1 MTFQESHNSRATELG
16 GLTSPEVAGEKLEAA
31 VEKPPMQIVW
41 IKRDLRTRDHA
52 PLAEA
57 EASGLSYRVIFIFE
71 PSMVA
76 HPDYSDRH
84 LRFQWQSL
92 MDMNRT
98 WRGLTQDSE
107 ARQVDVFWGE
117 AEAVF
122 SSLMETFDVQRM
134 LSYRESGIEKTFQR
148 DKAIAQLLKEKGVA
162 WQEFQRNGVL
172 RGIKNRVDWDK
183 RWFVTMS
190 DPLIENS
197 YRKQLYPDELGFLVE
212 ASQGALIK
220 EFAIPE
226 DCLKSL
232 ESTSAGMQ
240 MGGESMARRYLLG
253 FLSERHKSYHYH
265 ISKPLQSRE
274 SCSRLSVYI
283 AWGNLSIKQ
292 IYQASKSLP
301 KEKKNARAMTAFLSR
316 IKWHDHFV
324 QKFEQECTYEYRAVN
339 RAFEDLG
346 AANEAGLLVAW
357 KDGKTGYPMVDANMR
372 ALAATGWIN
381 FRMRAMLVSF
391 LTHHLDI
398 DWRLGVYH
406 LAQYFLDYEPGIHY
420 TQFQMQAGTTGAN
433 TVRVYNPVKNGLE
446 HDTEGDFVRRWVP
459 EIAGL
464 PNHLI
469 HQPWTMTEME
479 RVLYG
484 VTLGED
490 YPMPVV
496 ALQGRKI
503 AMVARIY
510 DMRKSEFARAEK
522 ARVLTKHSR
531 PAKAKSKPMAKS
543 KRKLKSASDKDSTA
557 EVHDEVKT
565 SPIDKEKGKGKK
577 P

>member
-1 MTFQESHNSRATELG
+1 M
-16 GLTSPEVAGEKLEAA
+16 K
-31 VEKPPMQIVW
+31 KPKMQIVW
-41 IKRDLRTRDHA
+41 IKRDLRVSDHA

-57 EASGLSYRVIFIFE
+57 EASVLPYRVIFIFE
-71 PSMVA
+71 PSLVA
-76 HPDYSDRH
+76 HPDCSERH

-98 WRGLTQDSE
+98 WLRLSQDSE

-122 SSLMETFDVQRM
+122 STLFDAYEITRV
-134 LSYRESGIEKTFQR
+134 LSYEESGIEKSFRR
-148 DKAIAQLLKEKGVA
+148 DKAIAQLLKGKGVI
-162 WQEFQRNGVL
+162 WQEYQRNGVL
-172 RGIKNRVDWDK
+172 RGIKDRVDWDK
-183 RWFVTMS
+183 RWFVTMYE
-190 DPLIENS
+190 PVIENS
-197 YRKQLYPDELGFLVE
+197 YRKQLYPEELGFFVE
-212 ASQGALIK
+212 ALQGPMVR

-226 DCLKSL
+226 DRIKSL
-232 ESTSAGMQ
+232 ESASAGMQ
-240 MGGESMARRYLLG
+240 IGGESMAWRYLQG

-292 IYQASKSLP
+292 IYQASKSLS
-301 KEKKNARAMTAFLSR
+301 KEQKNGRAITAFLSR

-346 AANEAGLLVAW
+346 AENDAQLLQAW
-357 KDGKTGYPMVDANMR
+357 KEGKTGYPLVDANMR
-372 ALAATGWIN
+372 ALATTGWIN

-391 LTHHLDI
+391 LTHHLDV

-446 HDTEGDFVRRWVP
+446 HDTDGEFVRRWVP

-469 HQPWTMTEME
+469 HQPWTMTDME

-490 YPMPVV
+490 YPQPVV

-510 DMRKSEFARAEK
+510 EMRKSEFAREEK
-522 ARVLTKHSR
+522 ARVLKKHSR
-531 PAKAKSKPMAKS
+531 PAKPKSPKVSNAPKAPKVP
-543 KRKLKSASDKDSTA
+543 KAP
-557 EVHDEVKT
+557 KT
-565 SPIDKEKGKGKK
+565 SVTPKSRINKKKEGGGSE
-577 P
+577 

>member
-1 MTFQESHNSRATELG
+1 M
-16 GLTSPEVAGEKLEAA
+16 
-31 VEKPPMQIVW
+31 EKPKMQIVW

-57 EASGLSYRVIFIFE
+57 EASGLPYRVIFIFE
-71 PSMVA
+71 PSLVA
-76 HPDYSDRH
+76 HPDCSERH

-92 MDMNRT
+92 IDMNRT
-98 WRGLTQDSE
+98 WLRLTQDSE

-122 SSLMETFDVQRM
+122 STLFDTYEITRV
-134 LSYRESGIEKTFQR
+134 LSYEESGIEKSFLR
-148 DKAIAQLLKEKGVA
+148 DKAIAQLLKSKGVN

-172 RGIKNRVDWDK
+172 RGIKDRVDWDK
-183 RWFVTMS
+183 RWFATMYE
-190 DPLIENS
+190 PLIENS
-197 YRKQLYPDELGFLVE
+197 YRKQLYPEELGLLVE
-212 ASQGALIK
+212 ALQGAMVK
-220 EFAIPE
+220 RFAIPE
-226 DCLKSL
+226 DRLGSL

-240 MGGESMARRYLLG
+240 MGGESMAWRYLQG

-301 KEKKNARAMTAFLSR
+301 KEKKNGRAMTAFLSR

-346 AANEAGLLVAW
+346 AENDAQLLEAW
-357 KDGKTGYPMVDANMR
+357 KEGRTGYPLVDANMR
-372 ALAATGWIN
+372 ALATTGWIN

-391 LTHHLDI
+391 LTHHLDV

-406 LAQYFLDYEPGIHY
+406 LAQCFLDYEPGIHY

-446 HDTEGDFVRRWVP
+446 HDGEGEFVRKWVP

-469 HQPWTMTEME
+469 HQPWTMTDME

-490 YPMPVV
+490 YPQPVV

-510 DMRKSEFARAEK
+510 EMRKSEFAKEEK
-522 ARVLTKHSR
+522 ARVLKKHSR
-531 PAKAKSKPMAKS
+531 PAKPKSPKVPKAP
-543 KRKLKSASDKDSTA
+543 R
-557 EVHDEVKT
+557 EPKT
-565 SPIDKEKGKGKK
+565 SEAAKTPKSRSKKKKEGGDSE
-577 P
+577 

>member
-1 MTFQESHNSRATELG
+1 M
-16 GLTSPEVAGEKLEAA
+16 K
-31 VEKPPMQIVW
+31 KPKMQIVW
-41 IKRDLRTRDHA
+41 IKRDLRVSDHA

-57 EASGLSYRVIFIFE
+57 EASGLPYRVIFIFE
-71 PSMVA
+71 PSLVA
-76 HPDYSDRH
+76 HPDCSERH

-98 WRGLTQDSE
+98 WLRLSQDSE

-122 SSLMETFDVQRM
+122 STLFDAYEITRV
-134 LSYRESGIEKTFQR
+134 LSYEESGIEKSFRR
-148 DKAIAQLLKEKGVA
+148 DKAIAQLLKGKGVI
-162 WQEFQRNGVL
+162 WQEYQRNGVL
-172 RGIKNRVDWDK
+172 RGIKDRVDWDK
-183 RWFVTMS
+183 RWFVTMYE
-190 DPLIENS
+190 PVIENS
-197 YRKQLYPDELGFLVE
+197 YRKQLYPEELGLFVE
-212 ASQGALIK
+212 ALQGPMVR

-226 DCLKSL
+226 DRIKSL
-232 ESTSAGMQ
+232 ESASAGMQ
-240 MGGESMARRYLLG
+240 IGGESMAWRYLQG

-292 IYQASKSLP
+292 IYQASKSLS
-301 KEKKNARAMTAFLSR
+301 KEQKNGRAITAFLSR

-346 AANEAGLLVAW
+346 AENDAQLLQAW
-357 KDGKTGYPMVDANMR
+357 KEGKTGYPLVDANMR
-372 ALAATGWIN
+372 ALATTGWIN

-446 HDTEGDFVRRWVP
+446 HDTDGEFVRRWVP

-469 HQPWTMTEME
+469 HQPWTMTDME

-490 YPMPVV
+490 YPQPVV

-510 DMRKSEFARAEK
+510 EMRKSEFAREEK
-522 ARVLTKHSR
+522 ARVLKKHSR
-531 PAKAKSKPMAKS
+531 PAKPKSPKVSNAPKAPKVP
-543 KRKLKSASDKDSTA
+543 KAP
-557 EVHDEVKT
+557 KT
-565 SPIDKEKGKGKK
+565 SVTPKSRINKKKEGGGSE
-577 P
+577 

>member
-1 MTFQESHNSRATELG
+1 M
-16 GLTSPEVAGEKLEAA
+16 K
-31 VEKPPMQIVW
+31 KPKMQIVW
-41 IKRDLRTRDHA
+41 IKRDLRVSDHA

-57 EASGLSYRVIFIFE
+57 EASGLPYRVIFIFE
-71 PSMVA
+71 PSLVA
-76 HPDYSDRH
+76 HPDCSERH

-98 WRGLTQDSE
+98 WLRLSQDSE

-122 SSLMETFDVQRM
+122 STLFDAYEITRV
-134 LSYRESGIEKTFQR
+134 LSYEESGIEKSFRR
-148 DKAIAQLLKEKGVA
+148 DKAIAQLLKGKGVI
-162 WQEFQRNGVL
+162 WQEYQRNGVL
-172 RGIKNRVDWDK
+172 RGIKDRVDWDK
-183 RWFVTMS
+183 RWFVTMYE
-190 DPLIENS
+190 PVIENS
-197 YRKQLYPDELGFLVE
+197 YRKQLYPEELGFFVE
-212 ASQGALIK
+212 ALQGPMVR

-226 DCLKSL
+226 DRIKSL
-232 ESTSAGMQ
+232 ESASAGMQ
-240 MGGESMARRYLLG
+240 IGGESMAWRYLQG

-292 IYQASKSLP
+292 IYQASKSLS
-301 KEKKNARAMTAFLSR
+301 KEQKNGRAITAFLSR

-346 AANEAGLLVAW
+346 AENDAQLLQAW
-357 KDGKTGYPMVDANMR
+357 KEGKTGYPLVDANMR
-372 ALAATGWIN
+372 ALATTGWIN

-391 LTHHLDI
+391 LTHHLDV

-446 HDTEGDFVRRWVP
+446 HDTDGEFVRRWVP

-479 RVLYG
+479 RVMYG
-484 VTLGED
+484 VELGRD

-510 DMRKSEFARAEK
+510 EMRKSEFAREEK
-522 ARVLTKHSR
+522 ARVLKKHSR
-531 PAKAKSKPMAKS
+531 PAKPKSPKVSNAPKAPKVP
-543 KRKLKSASDKDSTA
+543 KAP
-557 EVHDEVKT
+557 KT
-565 SPIDKEKGKGKK
+565 SVTPKSRINKKKEGGGSE
-577 P
+577 

>member
-1 MTFQESHNSRATELG
+1 M
-16 GLTSPEVAGEKLEAA
+16 EKSE
-31 VEKPPMQIVW
+31 MQIVW
-41 IKRDLRTRDHA
+41 IKRDLRVSDHA

-57 EASGLSYRVIFIFE
+57 EASGLPYRVIFIFE
-71 PSMVA
+71 PSLVA
-76 HPDYSDRH
+76 HPDCSERH

-98 WRGLTQDSE
+98 WLRLSQDSE

-122 SSLMETFDVQRM
+122 STLFDAYEITRV
-134 LSYRESGIEKTFQR
+134 LSYEESGIEKSFLR
-148 DKAIAQLLKEKGVA
+148 DKAIAQLLKGKGVI
-162 WQEFQRNGVL
+162 WQEYQRNGVL
-172 RGIKNRVDWDK
+172 RGIKDRVDWDK
-183 RWFVTMS
+183 RWFATMYE
-190 DPLIENS
+190 PVIENS
-197 YRKQLYPDELGFLVE
+197 YRKQLYPEELGLLVE
-212 ASQGALIK
+212 ALQGAMVK
-220 EFAIPE
+220 EFSIPE
-226 DCLKSL
+226 DRLTSL

-240 MGGESMARRYLLG
+240 MGGESMAWRYLQG

-292 IYQASKSLP
+292 IYQASKSLS

-346 AANEAGLLVAW
+346 AENDAQLLQAW
-357 KDGKTGYPMVDANMR
+357 KEGKTGYPLVDANMR

-391 LTHHLDI
+391 LTHHLDV

-446 HDTEGDFVRRWVP
+446 HDTDGEFVRKWVP

-469 HQPWTMTEME
+469 HQPWTMTDME

-490 YPMPVV
+490 YPQPVV

-510 DMRKSEFARAEK
+510 EMRKSEFAREEK
-522 ARVLTKHSR
+522 ARVLKKHSR
-531 PAKAKSKPMAKS
+531 PAKPKSPKVSNAPKAPKS
-543 KRKLKSASDKDSTA
+543 PKAP
-557 EVHDEVKT
+557 KT
-565 SPIDKEKGKGKK
+565 SVTPKSRSNKKKEGGDSE
-577 P
+577 

>member
-1 MTFQESHNSRATELG
+1 M
-16 GLTSPEVAGEKLEAA
+16 K
-31 VEKPPMQIVW
+31 KPKMQIVW
-41 IKRDLRTRDHA
+41 IKRDLRVSDHA

-57 EASGLSYRVIFIFE
+57 EASGLPYRVIFIFE
-71 PSMVA
+71 PSLVA
-76 HPDYSDRH
+76 HPDCSERH

-98 WRGLTQDSE
+98 WLRLSQDSE
-107 ARQVDVFWGE
+107 ARQVDLFWGE

-122 SSLMETFDVQRM
+122 STLFDAYEITRV
-134 LSYRESGIEKTFQR
+134 LSYEESGIEKSFLR
-148 DKAIAQLLKEKGVA
+148 DKAIAQLLKSKGVI
-162 WQEFQRNGVL
+162 WQEYQRNGVL
-172 RGIKNRVDWDK
+172 RGIKDRVDWDK
-183 RWFVTMS
+183 RWFVTMYE
-190 DPLIENS
+190 PVIENS
-197 YRKQLYPDELGFLVE
+197 YRKQLYPEELGLLVE
-212 ASQGALIK
+212 ALQGAMVK
-220 EFAIPE
+220 EFSIPE
-226 DCLKSL
+226 DRLTSL

-240 MGGESMARRYLLG
+240 MGGESMAWRYLQG

-292 IYQASKSLP
+292 IYQASKSLS

-346 AANEAGLLVAW
+346 AENDAQLLQAW
-357 KDGKTGYPMVDANMR
+357 KEGKTGYPLVDANMR
-372 ALAATGWIN
+372 ALATTGWIN

-391 LTHHLDI
+391 LTHHLDV

-446 HDTEGDFVRRWVP
+446 HDTEGEFVRKWVP

-469 HQPWTMTEME
+469 HQPWTMTDME

-490 YPMPVV
+490 YPQPVV

-510 DMRKSEFARAEK
+510 EMRKSEFAREEK
-522 ARVLTKHSR
+522 ARVLKKHSR
-531 PAKAKSKPMAKS
+531 PAKPKSPKMPKMPKATK
-543 KRKLKSASDKDSTA
+543 
-557 EVHDEVKT
+557 VPKT
-565 SPIDKEKGKGKK
+565 SVTPKSRSNKKKEGGDSE
-577 P
+577 

>member
-1 MTFQESHNSRATELG
+1 M
-16 GLTSPEVAGEKLEAA
+16 K
-31 VEKPPMQIVW
+31 KPKMQIVW
-41 IKRDLRTRDHA
+41 IKRDLRVSDHA

-57 EASGLSYRVIFIFE
+57 EGSGLPYRVIFIFE
-71 PSMVA
+71 PSLVA
-76 HPDYSDRH
+76 HPDCSERH

-98 WRGLTQDSE
+98 WLRLVQDSE

-122 SSLMETFDVQRM
+122 STLFDAYEITRV
-134 LSYRESGIEKTFQR
+134 LSYEESGIEKSFLR
-148 DKAIAQLLKEKGVA
+148 DKAIAQLLKSKGVI
-162 WQEFQRNGVL
+162 WQEYQRNGVL
-172 RGIKNRVDWDK
+172 RGIKDRVDWDK
-183 RWFVTMS
+183 RWFVTMYE
-190 DPLIENS
+190 PVIENS
-197 YRKQLYPDELGFLVE
+197 YRKQLYPEELGVFVE
-212 ASQGALIK
+212 ALQGPMVR

-226 DCLKSL
+226 DRIKSL
-232 ESTSAGMQ
+232 ESASAGMQ
-240 MGGESMARRYLLG
+240 IGGESMAWRYLQG

-292 IYQASKSLP
+292 IYQASKSLS
-301 KEKKNARAMTAFLSR
+301 KEQKNGRAITAFLSR

-346 AANEAGLLVAW
+346 AENDAQLLQAW
-357 KDGKTGYPMVDANMR
+357 KEGKTGYPLVDANMR
-372 ALAATGWIN
+372 ALATTGWIN

-391 LTHHLDI
+391 LTHHLDV

-446 HDTEGDFVRRWVP
+446 HDTDGEFVRKWVP

-469 HQPWTMTEME
+469 HQPWTMTDME

-490 YPMPVV
+490 YPQPVV

-510 DMRKSEFARAEK
+510 EMRKSEFAREEK
-522 ARVLTKHSR
+522 ARVLKKHSR
-531 PAKAKSKPMAKS
+531 PAKAKSPKMPKAPKS
-543 KRKLKSASDKDSTA
+543 PKAP
-557 EVHDEVKT
+557 KT
-565 SPIDKEKGKGKK
+565 SVTPKSRINKKKEGGGSE
-577 P
+577 

>member
-1 MTFQESHNSRATELG
+1 MTFQESHISRATELG
-16 GLTSPEVAGEKLEAA
+16 GLPSPEVAGEKLEGA
-31 VEKPPMQIVW
+31 VDKPPMQIVW
-41 IKRDLRTRDHA
+41 MKRDLRTRDHA

-57 EASGLSYRVIFIFE
+57 EASGLPYRVIFIFE
-71 PSMVA
+71 PSLVT
-76 HPDYSDRH
+76 HPDCSDRH
-84 LRFQWQSL
+84 LRFQWQSIQ
-92 MDMNRT
+92 DMNRAFQ
-98 WRGLTQDSE
+98 GLVLDSE

-122 SSLMETFDVQRM
+122 SSLMEAFDVQRV

-148 DKAIAQLLKEKGVA
+148 DKAIAQLLKEKGVV

-172 RGIKNRVDWDK
+172 RGIKDRVDWDK
-183 RWFVTMS
+183 RWFVWMS
-190 DPLIENS
+190 EPLIENA
-197 YRKQLYPDELGFLVE
+197 YRKQLHGEELGPLV
-212 ASQGALIK
+212 AVLQGDLSQD
-220 EFAIPE
+220 FTIPE
-226 DCLKSL
+226 DVFLRLTASS
-232 ESTSAGMQ
+232 EGMQ
-240 MGGESMARRYLLG
+240 MGGESLAWRYLQG
-253 FLSERHKSYHYH
+253 FLLERHKSYHYH

-292 IYQASKSLP
+292 IYQASKSLS
-301 KEKKNARAMTAFLSR
+301 KEQKNGRAITAFLSR

-346 AANEAGLLVAW
+346 AENDAGLLQAW
-357 KDGKTGYPMVDANMR
+357 KEGKTGYPLVDANMR

-446 HDTEGDFVRRWVP
+446 HDGEGEFVRKWVP

-510 DMRKSEFARAEK
+510 EMRKSEFAREEK
-522 ARVLTKHSR
+522 ARVLKKHSR
-531 PAKAKSKPMAKS
+531 PAKAKATKVPKS
-543 KRKLKSASDKDSTA
+543 PKAP
-557 EVHDEVKT
+557 KT
-565 SPIDKEKGKGKK
+565 SVTPKPPIEKKKGKGKK

>member
-1 MTFQESHNSRATELG
+1 MQQRLG
-16 GLTSPEVAGEKLEAA
+16 RP
-31 VEKPPMQIVW
+31 
-41 IKRDLRTRDHA
+41 
-52 PLAEA
+52 
-57 EASGLSYRVIFIFE
+57 
-71 PSMVA
+71 
-76 HPDYSDRH
+76 
-84 LRFQWQSL
+84 
-92 MDMNRT
+92 
-98 WRGLTQDSE
+98 
-107 ARQVDVFWGE
+107 VDVFWGE
-117 AEAVF
+117 AEVVF
-122 SSLMETFDVQRM
+122 SSLMEAFDVQRV
-134 LSYRESGIEKTFQR
+134 LSYRESGIEKTFHR
-148 DKAIAQLLKEKGVA
+148 DKAIARLFISKGVA

-172 RGIKNRVDWDK
+172 RGIKDRVDWDK
-183 RWFVTMS
+183 RWFVYMS
-190 DPLIENS
+190 EPLTTNM
-197 YRKQLYPDELGFLVE
+197 YRKRLYPEELGSLQ
-212 ASQGALIK
+212 AMLQGDLNQD
-220 EFAIPE
+220 FAIPE
-226 DCLKSL
+226 EVFLRLTASS
-232 ESTSAGMQ
+232 EGMQ
-240 MGGESMARRYLLG
+240 LGGESMAWRYLQG
-253 FLSERHKSYHYH
+253 FLSDRHRNYHFH
-265 ISKPLQSRE
+265 ISKPQLSRG

-292 IYQASKSLP
+292 IYQASKSLS
-301 KEKKNARAMTAFLSR
+301 KEQKNGRAITAFLSR

-346 AANEAGLLVAW
+346 AENDALLLQAW
-357 KDGKTGYPMVDANMR
+357 KEGKTGYPLVDANMR

-446 HDTEGDFVRRWVP
+446 HDGEGEFVRKWVP

-484 VTLGED
+484 VTLGEH

-510 DMRKSEFARAEK
+510 EMRKSEFAREEK
-522 ARVLTKHSR
+522 ARVLKKHSR
-531 PAKAKSKPMAKS
+531 PAKAISKPKAKS
-543 KRKLKSASDKDSTA
+543 PKVPKSPKAP
-557 EVHDEVKT
+557 KT
-565 SPIDKEKGKGKK
+565 SESPKSPIENKKGKGKK

>member
-1 MTFQESHNSRATELG
+1 M
-16 GLTSPEVAGEKLEAA
+16 
-31 VEKPPMQIVW
+31 EKPKMQIVW

-57 EASGLSYRVIFIFE
+57 EGSGLPYRVIFIFE
-71 PSMVA
+71 PSLVA
-76 HPDYSDRH
+76 HPDCSERH

-98 WRGLTQDSE
+98 WLRLSQDSE

-122 SSLMETFDVQRM
+122 STLFNAYDITRVF
-134 LSYRESGIEKTFQR
+134 SYEESGIEMSFRR
-148 DKAIAQLLKEKGVA
+148 DKAIAQLLKSKGVV
-162 WQEFQRNGVL
+162 WREFQRNGVL
-172 RGIKNRVDWDK
+172 RGIKDRVDWDK
-183 RWFVTMS
+183 RWFATMYE
-190 DPLIENS
+190 PVIENS
-197 YRKQLYPDELGFLVE
+197 YRKQLYPEELGLLVE
-212 ASQGALIK
+212 ASQGPMVK

-226 DCLKSL
+226 DRLKSL

-240 MGGESMARRYLLG
+240 MGGESMAWRYLQG

-292 IYQASKSLP
+292 IYQASKLLP

-346 AANEAGLLVAW
+346 AENDAQLLQAW
-357 KDGKTGYPMVDANMR
+357 MEGRTGYPLVDANMR

-446 HDTEGDFVRRWVP
+446 HDGEGEFVRRWVP
-459 EIAGL
+459 EITGL
-464 PNHLI
+464 PNHLV

-510 DMRKSEFARAEK
+510 EMRKSEFAREEK
-522 ARVLTKHSR
+522 ARVLKKHSR
-531 PAKAKSKPMAKS
+531 PAKAKSLKMS
-543 KRKLKSASDKDSTA
+543 KATKVPKAPKVLEEA
-557 EVHDEVKT
+557 KT
-565 SPIDKEKGKGKK
+565 SNISKSRSNKKKKGGDSE
-577 P
+577 

>member
-1 MTFQESHNSRATELG
+1 M
-16 GLTSPEVAGEKLEAA
+16 K
-31 VEKPPMQIVW
+31 KPKMQIVW
-41 IKRDLRTRDHA
+41 IKRDLRVSDHA

-57 EASGLSYRVIFIFE
+57 EGSGLPYRVIFIFE
-71 PSMVA
+71 PSLVA
-76 HPDYSDRH
+76 HPDCSERH

-98 WRGLTQDSE
+98 WLRLSQDSE

-122 SSLMETFDVQRM
+122 STLFDAYEITRVF
-134 LSYRESGIEKTFQR
+134 SYQESGIEMSFLR
-148 DKAIAQLLKEKGVA
+148 DKAIAQLLKSKGVI
-162 WQEFQRNGVL
+162 WREFQRNGVL
-172 RGIKNRVDWDK
+172 RGIKDRVDWDK
-183 RWFVTMS
+183 RWFVTMYE
-190 DPLIENS
+190 PVIENS
-197 YRKQLYPDELGFLVE
+197 YRKQLCPEELGFFVE
-212 ASQGALIK
+212 ALQGPMVK

-226 DCLKSL
+226 DRLGSL

-240 MGGESMARRYLLG
+240 MGGELMAWRYLQG

-346 AANEAGLLVAW
+346 AENDAGLLAAW
-357 KDGKTGYPMVDANMR
+357 KEGKTGYPLVDANMR
-372 ALAATGWIN
+372 ALATTGWIN

-391 LTHHLDI
+391 LTHHLDV

-446 HDTEGDFVRRWVP
+446 HDTEGEFVRKWVP

-490 YPMPVV
+490 YPQPVV

-510 DMRKSEFARAEK
+510 EMRKSEFAKEEK
-522 ARVLTKHSR
+522 ARVLKKHSR
-531 PAKAKSKPMAKS
+531 PAKAKSPKAPKS
-543 KRKLKSASDKDSTA
+543 LKSPKAP
-557 EVHDEVKT
+557 KT
-565 SPIDKEKGKGKK
+565 SVTPKSRSNKKKEGGDSE
-577 P
+577 

>member
-1 MTFQESHNSRATELG
+1 M
-16 GLTSPEVAGEKLEAA
+16 
-31 VEKPPMQIVW
+31 EKPKMQIVW

-57 EASGLSYRVIFIFE
+57 EASGLPYRVIFIFE
-71 PSMVA
+71 PSLVA
-76 HPDYSDRH
+76 HPDCSERH

-92 MDMNRT
+92 IDMNRT
-98 WRGLTQDSE
+98 WLRLMQDSE

-122 SSLMETFDVQRM
+122 STLFDTYEITRV
-134 LSYRESGIEKTFQR
+134 LSYEESGIEKSFLR
-148 DKAIAQLLKEKGVA
+148 DKAIAQLLKSKGVN

-172 RGIKNRVDWDK
+172 RGIKDRVDWDK
-183 RWFVTMS
+183 RWFATMYE
-190 DPLIENS
+190 PLIENS
-197 YRKQLYPDELGFLVE
+197 YRKQLYPEELGLLVE
-212 ASQGALIK
+212 ALQGAMVK
-220 EFAIPE
+220 RFAIPE
-226 DCLKSL
+226 DRLGSL

-240 MGGESMARRYLLG
+240 MGGESMAWRYLQG

-301 KEKKNARAMTAFLSR
+301 KEKKNGRAMTAFLSR

-346 AANEAGLLVAW
+346 AENDAQLLEAW
-357 KDGKTGYPMVDANMR
+357 KEGRTGYPLVDANMR
-372 ALAATGWIN
+372 ALATTGWIN

-391 LTHHLDI
+391 LTHHLDV

-406 LAQYFLDYEPGIHY
+406 LAQCFLDYEPGIHY

-446 HDTEGDFVRRWVP
+446 HDGEGEFVRKWVP

-510 DMRKSEFARAEK
+510 EMRKSEFAKEEK
-522 ARVLTKHSR
+522 ARVLKKHSR
-531 PAKAKSKPMAKS
+531 PAKPKSPKVPKAP
-543 KRKLKSASDKDSTA
+543 R
-557 EVHDEVKT
+557 EPKT
-565 SPIDKEKGKGKK
+565 SEAAKTPKSRSKKKKEGGDSE
-577 P
+577 

>member
-1 MTFQESHNSRATELG
+1 M
-16 GLTSPEVAGEKLEAA
+16 K
-31 VEKPPMQIVW
+31 KPKMQIVW
-41 IKRDLRTRDHA
+41 IKRDLRVSDHA

-57 EASGLSYRVIFIFE
+57 EASGLPYRVIFIFE
-71 PSMVA
+71 PSLVA
-76 HPDYSDRH
+76 HPDCSERH

-98 WRGLTQDSE
+98 WLRLSQDSE

-122 SSLMETFDVQRM
+122 STLFDAYEITRV
-134 LSYRESGIEKTFQR
+134 LSYEESGIEKSFRR
-148 DKAIAQLLKEKGVA
+148 DKAIAQLLKGKGVI
-162 WQEFQRNGVL
+162 WQEYQRNGVL
-172 RGIKNRVDWDK
+172 RGIKDRVDWDK
-183 RWFVTMS
+183 RWFVTMYE
-190 DPLIENS
+190 PVIENS
-197 YRKQLYPDELGFLVE
+197 YRKQLYPEELGFFVE
-212 ASQGALIK
+212 ALQGPMVR

-226 DCLKSL
+226 DRIKSL
-232 ESTSAGMQ
+232 ESASAGMQ
-240 MGGESMARRYLLG
+240 IGGESMAWRYLQG

-292 IYQASKSLP
+292 IYQASKSLSQ
-301 KEKKNARAMTAFLSR
+301 EQKNGRAITAFLSR

-346 AANEAGLLVAW
+346 AENDAQLLQAW
-357 KDGKTGYPMVDANMR
+357 KEGKTGYPLVDANMR
-372 ALAATGWIN
+372 ALATTGWIN

-391 LTHHLDI
+391 LTHHLDV

-446 HDTEGDFVRRWVP
+446 HDTDGEFVRRWVP

-469 HQPWTMTEME
+469 HQPWTMTDME

-490 YPMPVV
+490 YPQPVV

-510 DMRKSEFARAEK
+510 EMRKSEFAREEK
-522 ARVLTKHSR
+522 ARVLKKHSR
-531 PAKAKSKPMAKS
+531 PAKPKSPKVSNAPKAPKVP
-543 KRKLKSASDKDSTA
+543 KAP
-557 EVHDEVKT
+557 KT
-565 SPIDKEKGKGKK
+565 SVTPKSRINKKKEGGGSE
-577 P
+577 

>member
-1 MTFQESHNSRATELG
+1 
-16 GLTSPEVAGEKLEAA
+16 
-31 VEKPPMQIVW
+31 MQIVW

-57 EASGLSYRVIFIFE
+57 EASGLPYRVIFIFE
-71 PSMVA
+71 PSLVA
-76 HPDYSDRH
+76 HPDCSERH

-98 WRGLTQDSE
+98 WLRLSQDSE

-122 SSLMETFDVQRM
+122 STLFDAYDITRV
-134 LSYRESGIEKTFQR
+134 LSYEESGIEKSFLR
-148 DKAIAQLLKEKGVA
+148 DKAIAQLLKSKGVI
-162 WQEFQRNGVL
+162 WQEYQRNGVL
-172 RGIKNRVDWDK
+172 RGIKDRVDWDK

-190 DPLIENS
+190 EPLIENR
-197 YRKQLYPDELGFLVE
+197 YRNELFAHEVGLLSGAQFNDFAVSVE
-212 ASQGALIK
+212 WLHR
-220 EFAIPE
+220 
-226 DCLKSL
+226 L
-232 ESTSAGMQ
+232 ESPSVGMQ
-240 MGGESMARRYLLG
+240 LGGESLAWRYLQG
-253 FLSERHKSYHYH
+253 FLLDRHKSYHYH

-301 KEKKNARAMTAFLSR
+301 KEKKNGRAMTAFLSR

-346 AANEAGLLVAW
+346 AANEADLLAAW
-357 KDGKTGYPMVDANMR
+357 TEGRTGYPLVDANMR

-446 HDTEGDFVRRWVP
+446 HDGEGEFVRRWVP

-479 RVLYG
+479 RVMYG
-484 VTLGED
+484 VELGRD

-510 DMRKSEFARAEK
+510 EMRKSEFAREEK
-522 ARVLTKHSR
+522 SRVLKKHSR
-531 PAKAKSKPMAKS
+531 PAKAKSPKS
-543 KRKLKSASDKDSTA
+543 PKATKVPKAPKVLEEA
-557 EVHDEVKT
+557 KT
-565 SPIDKEKGKGKK
+565 SNISKSRSNKKKEGGDSE
-577 P
+577 

>member
-1 MTFQESHNSRATELG
+1 M
-16 GLTSPEVAGEKLEAA
+16 
-31 VEKPPMQIVW
+31 EKPTLQIVW

-57 EASGLSYRVIFIFE
+57 EALGLPYRVIFIFE

-76 HPDYSDRH
+76 HPDCSNRH
-84 LRFQWQSL
+84 LRFQWQSIK
-92 MDMNRT
+92 DMEQRLNRP
-98 WRGLTQDSE
+98 
-107 ARQVDVFWGE
+107 VDVFWGE

-122 SSLMETFDVQRM
+122 AVLLDVYAVSKVF
-134 LSYRESGIEKTFQR
+134 SYQESGIEKSFLR
-148 DKAIAQLLKEKGVA
+148 DKAIAKLFAERGVA

-172 RGIKNRVDWDK
+172 RGIKDRVDWDK
-183 RWFVTMS
+183 RWFVTMAE
-190 DPLIENS
+190 PLIENH
-197 YRKQLYPDELGFLVE
+197 YRLSRFPQEEGPLLGSVTDD
-212 ASQGALIK
+212 
-220 EFAIPE
+220 FAIPA
-226 DCLKSL
+226 DWLRRL
-232 ESTSAGMQ
+232 EAPSVGMQ
-240 MGGESMARRYLLG
+240 LGGESLAWRYLQG
-253 FLSERHKSYHYH
+253 FLSDRHKSYHYH
-265 ISKPLQSRE
+265 ISKPMQSRG

-292 IYQASKSLP
+292 IYQASKSLS
-301 KEKKNARAMTAFLSR
+301 KEQKNGRAITAFLSR

-346 AANEAGLLVAW
+346 AANEAGLLLAW
-357 KDGKTGYPMVDANMR
+357 KEGRTGYPLVDANMR

-446 HDTEGDFVRRWVP
+446 HDGEGEFVRRWVP

-484 VTLGED
+484 VELGRD

-510 DMRKSEFARAEK
+510 EMRKSEFAREEK
-522 ARVLTKHSR
+522 ARVLKKHSR
-531 PAKAKSKPMAKS
+531 PAKPKSPKSAAKPKTLAKSKSSAKPKSSKPSEASEVAKS
-543 KRKLKSASDKDSTA
+543 PKSKAILKTPKSPSSKKKEGGDS
-557 EVHDEVKT
+557 E
-565 SPIDKEKGKGKK
+565 
-577 P
+577 

>member
-1 MTFQESHNSRATELG
+1 M
-16 GLTSPEVAGEKLEAA
+16 
-31 VEKPPMQIVW
+31 EKPEMQIVW
-41 IKRDLRTRDHA
+41 IKRDLRVSDHA

-57 EASGLSYRVIFIFE
+57 EASGLPYRVIFIFE
-71 PSMVA
+71 PSLVA
-76 HPDYSDRH
+76 HPDCSERH

-98 WRGLTQDSE
+98 WLRLSQDSE

-122 SSLMETFDVQRM
+122 STLFDAYDITRV
-134 LSYRESGIEKTFQR
+134 LSYEESGIEKSFLR
-148 DKAIAQLLKEKGVA
+148 DKAIAQLLKGKGVV

-172 RGIKNRVDWDK
+172 RGIKDRVDWDK
-183 RWFVTMS
+183 RWFVTMNE
-190 DPLIENS
+190 PVIENS
-197 YRKQLYPDELGFLVE
+197 YRKQLYPEELGVFVE
-212 ASQGALIK
+212 ALQGPMVR

-226 DCLKSL
+226 DRIKSL
-232 ESTSAGMQ
+232 ESASAGMQ
-240 MGGESMARRYLLG
+240 MGGESMAWRYLQG

-346 AANEAGLLVAW
+346 AENDAQLLEAW
-357 KDGKTGYPMVDANMR
+357 KEGRTGYPLVDANMR
-372 ALAATGWIN
+372 ALATTGWIN

-391 LTHHLDI
+391 LTHHLDV

-446 HDTEGDFVRRWVP
+446 HDTDGEFVRKWVP

-469 HQPWTMTEME
+469 HQPWTMTDME

-490 YPMPVV
+490 YPQPVV

-510 DMRKSEFARAEK
+510 EMRKSEFAREEK
-522 ARVLTKHSR
+522 ARVLKKHSR
-531 PAKAKSKPMAKS
+531 PAKPKSPKMPKAPKAP
-543 KRKLKSASDKDSTA
+543 KAP
-557 EVHDEVKT
+557 KT
-565 SPIDKEKGKGKK
+565 SVTPKSRSNKKKEGGDSE
-577 P
+577 

>member
-1 MTFQESHNSRATELG
+1 M
-16 GLTSPEVAGEKLEAA
+16 K
-31 VEKPPMQIVW
+31 KPKMQIVW
-41 IKRDLRTRDHA
+41 IKRDLRVSDHA

-57 EASGLSYRVIFIFE
+57 EGSGLPYRVIFIFE
-71 PSMVA
+71 PSLVA
-76 HPDYSDRH
+76 HPDCSERH

-98 WRGLTQDSE
+98 WLRLLQDSE

-122 SSLMETFDVQRM
+122 STLFDAYEITRV
-134 LSYRESGIEKTFQR
+134 LSYEESGIEKSFRR
-148 DKAIAQLLKEKGVA
+148 DKAIAQLLKSKGVI

-172 RGIKNRVDWDK
+172 RGIKDRVDWDK
-183 RWFVTMS
+183 RWFVTMYE
-190 DPLIENS
+190 PVIENS
-197 YRKQLYPDELGFLVE
+197 YRKQLYPEELGFFVE
-212 ASQGALIK
+212 AMQGPMVK
-220 EFAIPE
+220 RFAIPE
-226 DCLKSL
+226 DRLGSL

-240 MGGESMARRYLLG
+240 MGGESMAWRYLQG
-253 FLSERHKSYHYH
+253 FLLERHKSYHYH

-292 IYQASKSLP
+292 IYQASKSLS

-346 AANEAGLLVAW
+346 AENDAQLLQAW
-357 KDGKTGYPMVDANMR
+357 KEGKTGYPLVDANMR
-372 ALAATGWIN
+372 ALATTGWIN

-391 LTHHLDI
+391 LTHHLDV

-446 HDTEGDFVRRWVP
+446 HDTEGEFVRRWLP

-490 YPMPVV
+490 YPQPVV

-510 DMRKSEFARAEK
+510 EMRKSEFAREEK
-522 ARVLTKHSR
+522 ARVLKKHSR
-531 PAKAKSKPMAKS
+531 PAKPKSPKMPKMPKATK
-543 KRKLKSASDKDSTA
+543 
-557 EVHDEVKT
+557 VPKT
-565 SPIDKEKGKGKK
+565 SVTPKSRSNKKKEGGDSE
-577 P
+577 

>member
-1 MTFQESHNSRATELG
+1 M
-16 GLTSPEVAGEKLEAA
+16 K
-31 VEKPPMQIVW
+31 KPKMQIVW
-41 IKRDLRTRDHA
+41 IKRDLRVSDHA

-57 EASGLSYRVIFIFE
+57 EASGLPYRVIFIFE
-71 PSMVA
+71 PSLVA
-76 HPDYSDRH
+76 HPDCSERH

-98 WRGLTQDSE
+98 WLRLLQDSE
-107 ARQVDVFWGE
+107 ARQVHVFWGE
-117 AEAVF
+117 AESVF
-122 SSLMETFDVQRM
+122 STLFDAYDITRVF
-134 LSYRESGIEKTFQR
+134 SYEESGIEKSFRR
-148 DKAIAQLLKEKGVA
+148 DKAIAQLLKGKGVI
-162 WQEFQRNGVL
+162 WQEYQRNGVL
-172 RGIKNRVDWDK
+172 RGIKDRVDWDK
-183 RWFVTMS
+183 RWFVTMYE
-190 DPLIENS
+190 PVIENS
-197 YRKQLYPDELGFLVE
+197 YRKQLYPEELGFFVE
-212 ASQGALIK
+212 ALQGPMVR

-226 DCLKSL
+226 DRIKSL
-232 ESTSAGMQ
+232 ESASAGMQ
-240 MGGESMARRYLLG
+240 IGGESMAWRYLQG

-292 IYQASKSLP
+292 IYQASKSLS
-301 KEKKNARAMTAFLSR
+301 KEQKNGRAITAFLSR

-346 AANEAGLLVAW
+346 AENDAQLLQAW
-357 KDGKTGYPMVDANMR
+357 KEGKTGYPLVDANMR

-391 LTHHLDI
+391 LTHHLDV

-446 HDTEGDFVRRWVP
+446 HDTDGEFVRRWVP

-469 HQPWTMTEME
+469 HQPWTMTDME

-490 YPMPVV
+490 YPQPVV

-510 DMRKSEFARAEK
+510 EMRKSEFAREEK
-522 ARVLTKHSR
+522 ARVLKKHSR
-531 PAKAKSKPMAKS
+531 PAKPKSPKVSNAPKAPKVP
-543 KRKLKSASDKDSTA
+543 KAP
-557 EVHDEVKT
+557 KT
-565 SPIDKEKGKGKK
+565 SVTPKSRINKKKEGGGSE
-577 P
+577 

>member
-1 MTFQESHNSRATELG
+1 M
-16 GLTSPEVAGEKLEAA
+16 K
-31 VEKPPMQIVW
+31 KPKMQIVW
-41 IKRDLRTRDHA
+41 IKRDLRVSDHA

-57 EASGLSYRVIFIFE
+57 EASGLPYRVIFIFE
-71 PSMVA
+71 PSLVA
-76 HPDYSDRH
+76 HPDCSERH
-84 LRFQWQSL
+84 LRFQWQSIQ
-92 MDMNRT
+92 DMNRAFQ
-98 WRGLTQDSE
+98 GLVSDSE

-122 SSLMETFDVQRM
+122 STLFDAYEITRV
-134 LSYRESGIEKTFQR
+134 LSYEESGIEKSFRR
-148 DKAIAQLLKEKGVA
+148 DKAIAQLLKGKGVI
-162 WQEFQRNGVL
+162 WQEYQRNGVL
-172 RGIKNRVDWDK
+172 RGIKDRVDWDK
-183 RWFVTMS
+183 RWFVTMYE
-190 DPLIENS
+190 PVIENS
-197 YRKQLYPDELGFLVE
+197 YRKQLYPEELGFFVE
-212 ASQGALIK
+212 ALQGPMVR

-226 DCLKSL
+226 DRIKSL
-232 ESTSAGMQ
+232 ESASAGMQ
-240 MGGESMARRYLLG
+240 IGGESMAWRYLQG

-292 IYQASKSLP
+292 IYQASKSLS
-301 KEKKNARAMTAFLSR
+301 KEQKNGRAITAFLSR

-346 AANEAGLLVAW
+346 AENDAQLLQAW
-357 KDGKTGYPMVDANMR
+357 KEGKTGYPLVDANMR
-372 ALAATGWIN
+372 ALATTGWIN

-391 LTHHLDI
+391 LTHHLDV

-446 HDTEGDFVRRWVP
+446 HDTDGEFVRRWVP

-469 HQPWTMTEME
+469 HQPWTMTDME

-490 YPMPVV
+490 YPQPVV

-510 DMRKSEFARAEK
+510 EMRKSEFAREEK
-522 ARVLTKHSR
+522 ARVLKKHSR
-531 PAKAKSKPMAKS
+531 PAKPKSPKVSNAPKAPKVP
-543 KRKLKSASDKDSTA
+543 KAP
-557 EVHDEVKT
+557 KT
-565 SPIDKEKGKGKK
+565 SVTPKSRINKKKEGGGSE
-577 P
+577 

>member
-1 MTFQESHNSRATELG
+1 MTFQESHISRATELG
-16 GLTSPEVAGEKLEAA
+16 GLPSPEVAGEKLEGA
-31 VEKPPMQIVW
+31 VDKPPMQIVW

-57 EASGLSYRVIFIFE
+57 EASGLPYRVIFIFE
-71 PSMVA
+71 PSLVA
-76 HPDYSDRH
+76 HPDCSDRH
-84 LRFQWQSL
+84 LRFQWQSIQE
-92 MDMNRT
+92 MNRAFQ
-98 WRGLTQDSE
+98 GLVLDSE

-122 SSLMETFDVQRM
+122 SSLMEAFDVQRV
-134 LSYRESGIEKTFQR
+134 LSCRESGIEKTFQR
-148 DKAIAQLLKEKGVA
+148 DKAIAQLLKEKGVV

-172 RGIKNRVDWDK
+172 RGIKDRVDWDK
-183 RWFVTMS
+183 RWFVWMS
-190 DPLIENS
+190 EPLIENT
-197 YRKQLYPDELGFLVE
+197 YRKQLHGEELGPLV
-212 ASQGALIK
+212 AVLQGDLSQD
-220 EFAIPE
+220 FTIPE
-226 DCLKSL
+226 DVFLRLTASS
-232 ESTSAGMQ
+232 EGMQ
-240 MGGESMARRYLLG
+240 MGGESLAWRYLQG
-253 FLSERHKSYHYH
+253 FLLERHKSYHYH

-292 IYQASKSLP
+292 IYQDSKSLS
-301 KEKKNARAMTAFLSR
+301 KEQKNGRAMTAFLSR

-346 AANEAGLLVAW
+346 AENDAGLLQAW
-357 KDGKTGYPMVDANMR
+357 KEGKTGYPLVDANMR

-381 FRMRAMLVSF
+381 FRMRAMLVSL

-398 DWRLGVYH
+398 DWRLGVYY

-446 HDTEGDFVRRWVP
+446 HDGEGEFVRKWVP

-510 DMRKSEFARAEK
+510 EMRKSEFAREEK
-522 ARVLTKHSR
+522 ARVLKKHSR

-543 KRKLKSASDKDSTA
+543 PKVPKSPKAP
-557 EVHDEVKT
+557 KT
-565 SPIDKEKGKGKK
+565 SESPKSPIEKKKGKGKT

>member
-1 MTFQESHNSRATELG
+1 M
-16 GLTSPEVAGEKLEAA
+16 EKSE
-31 VEKPPMQIVW
+31 MQIVW
-41 IKRDLRTRDHA
+41 IKRDLRVSDHA

-57 EASGLSYRVIFIFE
+57 EASGLPYRVIFIFE
-71 PSMVA
+71 PSLVA
-76 HPDYSDRH
+76 HPDCSERH

-98 WRGLTQDSE
+98 WLRLSQDSE

-122 SSLMETFDVQRM
+122 STLFDAYEITRV
-134 LSYRESGIEKTFQR
+134 LSYEESGIEKSFLR
-148 DKAIAQLLKEKGVA
+148 DKAIAQLLKSKGVI
-162 WQEFQRNGVL
+162 WQEYQRNGVL
-172 RGIKNRVDWDK
+172 RGIKDRVDWDK
-183 RWFVTMS
+183 RWFVTMYE
-190 DPLIENS
+190 PVIENS
-197 YRKQLYPDELGFLVE
+197 YRKQLYPEELGVFVE
-212 ASQGALIK
+212 ALQGPMVK

-226 DCLKSL
+226 DRLESL
-232 ESTSAGMQ
+232 ESTSAVMQ
-240 MGGESMARRYLLG
+240 MGGESMAWRYLQG

-292 IYQASKSLP
+292 IYQASKSLS

-346 AANEAGLLVAW
+346 AENDAQLLQAW
-357 KDGKTGYPMVDANMR
+357 KEGKTGYPLVDANMR

-391 LTHHLDI
+391 LTHHLDV

-446 HDTEGDFVRRWVP
+446 HDTDGEFVRKWVP

-469 HQPWTMTEME
+469 HQPWTMTDME

-490 YPMPVV
+490 YPQPVV

-510 DMRKSEFARAEK
+510 EMRKSEFAREEK
-522 ARVLTKHSR
+522 ARVLKKHSR
-531 PAKAKSKPMAKS
+531 PAKPKSPKVSNAPKAPKS
-543 KRKLKSASDKDSTA
+543 PKAP
-557 EVHDEVKT
+557 KT
-565 SPIDKEKGKGKK
+565 SVTPKSRSNKKKEGGDSE
-577 P
+577 

>member
-1 MTFQESHNSRATELG
+1 MTFQESHISRATELG
-16 GLTSPEVAGEKLEAA
+16 GLPSPEVSGEKLEGA
-31 VEKPPMQIVW
+31 VDKTPMQIVW

-57 EASGLSYRVIFIFE
+57 EASGLPYRVIFIFE
-71 PSMVA
+71 PSLVA
-76 HPDYSDRH
+76 HPDCSDRH
-84 LRFQWQSL
+84 LRFQWQSIQ
-92 MDMNRT
+92 DMNRAFQ
-98 WRGLTQDSE
+98 GLVLDSE

-122 SSLMETFDVQRM
+122 SSLMEAFDVQRV

-148 DKAIAQLLKEKGVA
+148 DKAIAQLLSERGVE

-172 RGIKNRVDWDK
+172 RGIKDRVDWDK
-183 RWFVTMS
+183 RWFVWMS
-190 DPLIENS
+190 QPLIENT
-197 YRKQLYPDELGFLVE
+197 YRKQLHGEELGPLV
-212 ASQGALIK
+212 AVLQGDLNQD
-220 EFAIPE
+220 FTIPE
-226 DCLKSL
+226 DVLLRLTASS
-232 ESTSAGMQ
+232 EGMQ
-240 MGGESMARRYLLG
+240 MGGESLAWRYLQG
-253 FLSERHKSYHYH
+253 FLLERHKSYHYH

-292 IYQASKSLP
+292 IYQASKSLS
-301 KEKKNARAMTAFLSR
+301 KEQKNGRAMTAFLSR

-324 QKFEQECTYEYRAVN
+324 QKFEQECKYEYRAVN

-346 AANEAGLLVAW
+346 AENDAGLLQAW
-357 KDGKTGYPMVDANMR
+357 KEGKTGYPLVDANMR

-446 HDTEGDFVRRWVP
+446 HDGEGEFVRKWVP

-510 DMRKSEFARAEK
+510 EMRKSEFAREEK
-522 ARVLTKHSR
+522 ARVLKKHSR
-531 PAKAKSKPMAKS
+531 PAKAKLKPKAKS
-543 KRKLKSASDKDSTA
+543 PKVPKSPKAPKISESPK
-557 EVHDEVKT
+557 
-565 SPIDKEKGKGKK
+565 SPIEKIKGKGKK

>member
-1 MTFQESHNSRATELG
+1 MTFQESHISRATELG
-16 GLTSPEVAGEKLEAA
+16 GLPSPEVAGEKLEGA
-31 VEKPPMQIVW
+31 VNKPPMQIVW

-57 EASGLSYRVIFIFE
+57 EASGLPYRVIFIFE
-71 PSMVA
+71 PSLVA
-76 HPDYSDRH
+76 HPDCSDRH
-84 LRFQWQSL
+84 LRFQWQSIK
-92 MDMNRT
+92 DMNRAFQ
-98 WRGLTQDSE
+98 GLVSDSE

-122 SSLMETFDVQRM
+122 SSLMEAFDVQRV
-134 LSYRESGIEKTFQR
+134 LSYRESGIEKTFLR
-148 DKAIAQLLKEKGVA
+148 DKAIARFLSERGVE

-172 RGIKNRVDWDK
+172 RGIKDRVDWDK
-183 RWFVTMS
+183 RWFVWMS
-190 DPLIENS
+190 EPLIENT
-197 YRKQLYPDELGFLVE
+197 YRKQLYGEELGPLV
-212 ASQGALIK
+212 AVLQGDLSQD
-220 EFAIPE
+220 FMIPE
-226 DCLKSL
+226 DVLLRLTASS
-232 ESTSAGMQ
+232 EGMQ
-240 MGGESMARRYLLG
+240 MGGESLAWRYLQG
-253 FLSERHKSYHYH
+253 FMLERHKSYHYH

-292 IYQASKSLP
+292 IYQASKSLS
-301 KEKKNARAMTAFLSR
+301 KEKKNGRAMTAFLSR

-324 QKFEQECTYEYRAVN
+324 QKFEQECKYEYRAVN

-346 AANEAGLLVAW
+346 AENDAQLLQAW
-357 KDGKTGYPMVDANMR
+357 KEGKTGYPLVDANMR

-446 HDTEGDFVRRWVP
+446 HDGEGEFVRMWVP
-459 EIAGL
+459 EVAGL

-490 YPMPVV
+490 YPMAVV

-510 DMRKSEFARAEK
+510 EMRKSEFAREEK
-522 ARVLTKHSR
+522 ARVLKKHSR

-543 KRKLKSASDKDSTA
+543 PKVPKSPKAP
-557 EVHDEVKT
+557 KT
-565 SPIDKEKGKGKK
+565 SESPKSPIEKIKGKGKK

>member
-1 MTFQESHNSRATELG
+1 MTFQESQISRATELG
-16 GLTSPEVAGEKLEAA
+16 GLPSPEVAGEKLEGA
-31 VEKPPMQIVW
+31 VDKPPMQFVW

-57 EASGLSYRVIFIFE
+57 EASGLPYRVIFIFE
-71 PSMVA
+71 PSLVA
-76 HPDYSDRH
+76 HPDCSDRH
-84 LRFQWQSL
+84 LRFQWQSIQ
-92 MDMNRT
+92 DMQQRLG
-98 WRGLTQDSE
+98 RP
-107 ARQVDVFWGE
+107 VDVFWGE
-117 AEAVF
+117 AEVVF
-122 SSLMETFDVQRM
+122 SSLMEAFDVQRV
-134 LSYRESGIEKTFQR
+134 LSYRESGIEKTFHR
-148 DKAIAQLLKEKGVA
+148 DKAIARLFISKGVA

-172 RGIKNRVDWDK
+172 RGIKDRVDWDK
-183 RWFVTMS
+183 RWFVYMS
-190 DPLIENS
+190 ESLTTNM
-197 YRKQLYPDELGFLVE
+197 YRKRLYPEELGPLQ
-212 ASQGALIK
+212 AMLQGDLNQD
-220 EFAIPE
+220 FAIPE
-226 DCLKSL
+226 EVFLRLTASS
-232 ESTSAGMQ
+232 EGMQ
-240 MGGESMARRYLLG
+240 LGGESMAWRYLQG
-253 FLSERHKSYHYH
+253 FLSDRHRNYHFH
-265 ISKPLQSRE
+265 ISKPQLSRG

-292 IYQASKSLP
+292 IYQASKSLS
-301 KEKKNARAMTAFLSR
+301 KEQKNGRAITAFLSR

-346 AANEAGLLVAW
+346 AENDALLLQAW
-357 KDGKTGYPMVDANMR
+357 KEGKTGYPLVDANMR

-446 HDTEGDFVRRWVP
+446 HDGEGEFVRKWVP

-503 AMVARIY
+503 AMVSRIY
-510 DMRKSEFARAEK
+510 EMRKSEFAKEEK
-522 ARVLTKHSR
+522 VRVLKKYSR

-543 KRKLKSASDKDSTA
+543 PK
-557 EVHDEVKT
+557 VPKT
-565 SPIDKEKGKGKK
+565 SESPKSPIENKKGKGKK

>member
-1 MTFQESHNSRATELG
+1 MTFQESQISRATELG
-16 GLTSPEVAGEKLEAA
+16 GLPSPEVAGEKLEGA
-31 VEKPPMQIVW
+31 VDKPPMQIVW

-57 EASGLSYRVIFIFE
+57 EASGLPYRVIFIFE
-71 PSMVA
+71 PSLVA
-76 HPDYSDRH
+76 HPDCSDRH
-84 LRFQWQSL
+84 LRFQWQSIQ
-92 MDMNRT
+92 DMQQRLG
-98 WRGLTQDSE
+98 RP
-107 ARQVDVFWGE
+107 VDVFWGE
-117 AEAVF
+117 AEVVF
-122 SSLMETFDVQRM
+122 SSLMEAFDVQRV
-134 LSYRESGIEKTFQR
+134 LSYRESGIEKTFHR
-148 DKAIAQLLKEKGVA
+148 DKAIARLFISKGVA

-172 RGIKNRVDWDK
+172 RGIKDRVDWDK
-183 RWFVTMS
+183 RWFVYMS
-190 DPLIENS
+190 ESLTTNM
-197 YRKQLYPDELGFLVE
+197 YRKRLYPEELGPLQ
-212 ASQGALIK
+212 AMLQGDLNQD
-220 EFAIPE
+220 FAIPE
-226 DCLKSL
+226 EVFLRLTASS
-232 ESTSAGMQ
+232 EGMQ
-240 MGGESMARRYLLG
+240 LGGESMAWRYLQG
-253 FLSERHKSYHYH
+253 FLSDRHRNYHFH
-265 ISKPLQSRE
+265 ISKPQLSRG

-292 IYQASKSLP
+292 IYQASKSLS
-301 KEKKNARAMTAFLSR
+301 KEQKNGRAITAFLSR

-346 AANEAGLLVAW
+346 AENDALLLQAW
-357 KDGKTGYPMVDANMR
+357 KEGKTGYPLVDANMR

-446 HDTEGDFVRRWVP
+446 HDGEGEFVRKWVP

-503 AMVARIY
+503 AMVSRIY
-510 DMRKSEFARAEK
+510 EMRKSEFAKEEK
-522 ARVLTKHSR
+522 VRVLKKHSR

-543 KRKLKSASDKDSTA
+543 PKSPK
-557 EVHDEVKT
+557 VPKT
-565 SPIDKEKGKGKK
+565 SESPKSPIENKKGKGKK

>member
-1 MTFQESHNSRATELG
+1 MDK
-16 GLTSPEVAGEKLEAA
+16 PKL
-31 VEKPPMQIVW
+31 QIVW

-57 EASGLSYRVIFIFE
+57 EASGLPYRVIFIFE

-76 HPDYSDRH
+76 HPDCSERH
-84 LRFQWQSL
+84 LRFQWQSIQN
-92 MDMNRT
+92 MNRAFQ
-98 WRGLTQDSE
+98 GLVSDSA
-107 ARQVDVFWGE
+107 ARQVDVFWGD
-117 AEAVF
+117 AAAVF
-122 SSLMETFDVQRM
+122 QALLEQFQVERV
-134 LSYRESGIEKTFQR
+134 LSYQESGIEMSFQR
-148 DKAIAQLLKEKGVA
+148 DKAIAQLLKSKGVV

-190 DPLIENS
+190 EPLIENS
-197 YRKQLYPDELGFLVE
+197 YRKQLYPEEFGSFMAAL
-212 ASQGALIK
+212 QGDLFK
-220 EFAIPE
+220 DFGIPAE
-226 DCLKSL
+226 HLLRL
-232 ESTSAGMQ
+232 ESASLGMQ
-240 MGGESMARRYLLG
+240 LGGESLAWRYLQG
-253 FLSERHKSYHYH
+253 FLLERHKSYHYH

-346 AANEAGLLVAW
+346 AENDAGLLAAW
-357 KDGKTGYPMVDANMR
+357 KEGKTGYPLLDANMR

-446 HDTEGDFVRRWVP
+446 HDTEGEFVRRWLP

-469 HQPWTMTEME
+469 HQPWTMTDME

-484 VTLGED
+484 VELGRD

-510 DMRKSEFARAEK
+510 EMRKSEFAREEK

-531 PAKAKSKPMAKS
+531 PAKAKTPNTSKISKTPKS
-543 KRKLKSASDKDSTA
+543 NIA
-557 EVHDEVKT
+557 
-565 SPIDKEKGKGKK
+565 KEKGRGKK

>member
-1 MTFQESHNSRATELG
+1 M
-16 GLTSPEVAGEKLEAA
+16 EKSE
-31 VEKPPMQIVW
+31 MQIVW

-57 EASGLSYRVIFIFE
+57 EASGLPYRVIFIFE
-71 PSMVA
+71 PSLVA
-76 HPDYSDRH
+76 HPDCSERH

-98 WRGLTQDSE
+98 WLRLSQDSE

-122 SSLMETFDVQRM
+122 STLFDAYDITRV
-134 LSYRESGIEKTFQR
+134 LSYEESGIEKSFLR
-148 DKAIAQLLKEKGVA
+148 DKAIAQLLKGKGVI
-162 WQEFQRNGVL
+162 WQEYQRNGVL
-172 RGIKNRVDWDK
+172 RGIKDRVDWDK
-183 RWFVTMS
+183 RWFVTMYE
-190 DPLIENS
+190 PVIENS
-197 YRKQLYPDELGFLVE
+197 YRKQLYPEELGVFVE
-212 ASQGALIK
+212 ALQGPMVR

-226 DCLKSL
+226 DRIKSL
-232 ESTSAGMQ
+232 ESASAGMQ
-240 MGGESMARRYLLG
+240 MGGESMAWRYLQG

-346 AANEAGLLVAW
+346 AENDAQLLEAW
-357 KDGKTGYPMVDANMR
+357 KEGRTGYPLVDANMR
-372 ALAATGWIN
+372 ALATTGWIN

-391 LTHHLDI
+391 LTHHLDV

-469 HQPWTMTEME
+469 HQPWTMTDME

-490 YPMPVV
+490 YPQPVV

-510 DMRKSEFARAEK
+510 EMRKSEFAREEK
-522 ARVLTKHSR
+522 ARVLKKHSR
-531 PAKAKSKPMAKS
+531 PAKPKSPKMPKAPKAP
-543 KRKLKSASDKDSTA
+543 KAP
-557 EVHDEVKT
+557 KT
-565 SPIDKEKGKGKK
+565 SVTPKSRSNKKKEGGDSE
-577 P
+577 